1 LPVRFLLSAFRISA
15 FLIAA
20 FCFVLT
26 VFTGCRLPPQK
37 PSTSFYPIGIYSVP
51 STNDFASLNQAG
63 FNLVSGSA
71 EKAYLD
77 AAQAAGLKVLA
88 APGTSAGP
96 GFNPANARHT
106 VKQFDRHPA
115 LWAWYIVDEPDMD
128 GIPPAQ
134 VSEACRSLKAA
145 GARKPTALVLYQGY
159 EALHYGNL
167 ADITLIDRYPIPW
180 LPLANFGQHVTM
192 TRLALGRDKP
202 LLAVI
207 QAFDWASCPEMLP
220 GRKNFRA
227 PTHEEIRCMT
237 YEALARGANG
247 LFYYAYDTGGWKL
260 REHPE
265 TWEALKSVVREVN
278 RRLPLFQA
286 RPQWWAKHH
295 TFSDPEHAFNAALE
309 SSVTSVLLRVNEGS
323 ALVPA
328 GDYIVAVN
336 NTENL
341 LEYSFDL
348 PRTLAP
354 DSQPSALNHQPSTI
368 NHQPSTLNH
377 QLPVVRSPSPIPVL
391 EENRYLRPEKN
402 RLVDSFPPYA
412 VHVYGPLP

>member
-1 LPVRFLLSAFRISA
+1 LFFRETSKPRIDNAMRCVSFGLCA
-15 FLIAA
+15 LQLA
-20 FCFVLT
+20 
-26 VFTGCRLPPQK
+26 VFTGCRLPPQRAG
-37 PSTSFYPIGIYSVP
+37 TSFYPIGIYSVP
-51 STNDFASLNQAG
+51 STNDLASLKQAG
-63 FNLVSGSA
+63 FNLVVGRA
-71 EKAYLD
+71 ERAYLD
-77 AAQAAGLKVLA
+77 AARDAGLKVLA

-96 GFNPANARHT
+96 GFNPAKARDIAG
-106 VKQFDRHPA
+106 QFDRHPA
-115 LWAWYIVDEPDMD
+115 LWAWYVVDEPDMD

-192 TRLALGRDKP
+192 TRLALGRHKP
-202 LLAVI
+202 LVAVI
-207 QAFDWASCPEMLP
+207 QAFDWASCPELLP

-247 LFYYAYDTGGWKL
+247 LLYYAYDSGRWKL

-265 TWEALKSVVREVN
+265 TWEALRSVVREVN
-278 RRLPLFQA
+278 RRLPLFQG

-295 TFSDPEHAFNAALE
+295 KFSDPEHGFNAALE
-309 SSVTSVLLRVNEGS
+309 SSVTSALLRVNEGN
-323 ALVPA
+323 ARVPA

-336 NTENL
+336 NTENR
-341 LEYSFDL
+341 LEYSFAL
-348 PRTLAP
+348 PRALSS
-354 DSQPSALNHQPSTI
+354 DS
-368 NHQPSTLNH
+368 QPSTLNH
-377 QLPVVRSPSPIPVL
+377 QPSLDRGLWSIPVL
-391 EENRYLRPEKN
+391 EESRSLVPQNG
-402 RLVDSFPPYA
+402 RLTDAFLPYA
-412 VHVYGPLP
+412 VHVYGPI